1 MLIPLR
7 WLADYV
13 DITLPTEELA
23 RRLTTAGVEVGKI
36 ISSAGE
42 WDGVTVAEVVDIKPH
57 PNADRLVLVTA
68 LLATGETQTV
78 VCGAPNVALG
88 QKVAFAPEGTRL
100 IDGHSG
106 EATVLK
112 RAKIRGVESAGMV
125 LSEKELGISDSHEGI
140 LVLPEDAPVGEPL
153 ASVIGE
159 TIFDLDLT
167 PNRPDLLSVLG
178 VAREVGALTGRKV
191 RDPSIVYEATGEPI
205 KGRARVEVVDRDL
218 CPRYVAA
225 LVEDVKIAE
234 SPAWMQQRLVAAGM
248 RPINNVVDITNYVML
263 EMGQPLHAFDY
274 NRLKGQRIVV
284 RRARP
289 GERLRLL
296 DGTDRELSPE
306 MLLIA
311 DADDAVAVAG
321 VMGGAESE
329 VTEETR
335 AVLLESANFS
345 ATSIRR
351 TRQAL
356 KVETDAS
363 RRFEK
368 RLSVH
373 LPPIAAQRAVK
384 LMIEICGE
392 RAAQG
397 LIDVTAGKPK
407 DVRITLTQ
415 ERLARVL
422 GVELSS
428 GEVRRV
434 LEGLGFG
441 CRWVPPDRF
450 IVRVPYWR
458 TDVAIA
464 DDVVEEVAR
473 VLGYDELPT
482 THLRGEI
489 PPVQRQPMRELRERV
504 RQALAAS
511 GLREVITYSLT
522 DLPTLQKVLP
532 PEELATTPPLRVA
545 NPMSREF
552 EYARTTLRGS
562 ILQTLTKH
570 IRASGGRLVT
580 TFEAGRVYLRNDND
594 LPHEVETVCAALSGR
609 KPDRWGQPTGEPA
622 GFFEAKAHLEHVL
635 ADLRVAAEYR
645 EVVEHP
651 FLSGRTAEVTI
662 AGRRVGLVGELHP
675 RVAASFEVKQDIAIF
690 ELDLEALLPHVPVT
704 IHYEPVSPYPS
715 VKEDLAIIVDEEV
728 PAGRAMSVI
737 ESSNLVRSV
746 SIFDVYTGL
755 PVPKGR
761 KSLAFSISFQSG
773 DRTLTDEDVAEER
786 KRIVERLGRE
796 LGATL
801 RALNKLRRP

>member
-13 DITLPTEELA
+13 DITLPIEELA

-42 WDGVTVAEVVDIKPH
+42 WDDVTVAEVVDIKPH

-68 LLATGETQTV
+68 LLAPGRTQTV
-78 VCGAPNVALG
+78 VCGAPDVALG

-106 EATVLK
+106 EPTVLK

-153 ASVIGE
+153 ASVVGE

-225 LVEDVKIAE
+225 LIEDVQIAE
-234 SPAWMQQRLVAAGM
+234 SPAWVQQRLVAAGM

-274 NRLKGQRIVV
+274 NRLKEQRIVV

-311 DADDAVAVAG
+311 DAEDAVGVAG

-329 VTEETR
+329 VTRETR
-335 AVLLESANFS
+335 TVLLESANFS

-368 RLSVH
+368 GLSVH

-384 LMIEICGE
+384 LMIEICGG

-422 GVELSS
+422 GVELPS

-458 TDVAIA
+458 TDVSIA

-473 VLGYDELPT
+473 VVGYDELPIM
-482 THLRGEI
+482 HLRGEI
-489 PPVQRQPMRELRERV
+489 PPVQRQPMRELRESV
-504 RQALAAS
+504 RQALRAS

-570 IRASGGRLVT
+570 IRVSGGRLVT
-580 TFEAGRVYLRNDND
+580 VFEAGRVYLRNDND

-609 KPDRWGQPTGEPA
+609 KPDRWGQPTGKPA
-622 GFFEAKAHLEHVL
+622 DFFEAKAHLEHVL
-635 ADLRVAAEYR
+635 ADLRVAGEYR
-645 EVVEHP
+645 EAVEHP
-651 FLSGRTAEVTI
+651 FLSGRTAEVAI
-662 AGRRVGLVGELHP
+662 NGRRVGLVGELHP
-675 RVAASFEVKQDIAIF
+675 QVAASFEIKQDVAMF
-690 ELDLEALLPHVPVT
+690 ELDLEALSPHVPGT

-715 VKEDLAIIVDEEV
+715 VEEDLAIIVDEEV
-728 PAGRAMSVI
+728 PADRAMSVI

-746 SIFDVYTGL
+746 SIFDVYTGP
-755 PVPKGR
+755 PVPKGK

-773 DRTLTDEDVAEER
+773 DRTLTDEDVAKER

-801 RALNKLRRP
+801 RA